1 MSVTACVRWV
11 QRLVCE
17 KAWKT
22 LCVCVCVC
30 VCERDFGGRREG
42 GRRVWRDCR
51 EKMGVCDYTRGVL
64 R

>member
-22 LCVCVCVC
+22 LCVCVC
-30 VCERDFGGRREG
+30 ERERLRGKKGGR
-42 GRRVWRDCR
+42 
-51 EKMGVCDYTRGVL
+51 EKGVDRLSGEDGCV
-64 R
+64 